1 LKTLYRTLQDKAEID
16 CPVLYYSLNLS
27 HSSETPHS
35 CWGLVRLSA
44 EKVITIIV
52 EDTNDNSPEFVSVPT
67 GLLSSTTL
75 PGTKITTVLAT
86 DR

>member
-1 LKTLYRTLQDKAEID
+1 LQDKTEID
-16 CPVLYYSLNLS
+16 FPLLFIEFKSL
-27 HSSETPHS
+27 EPTPHS

-67 GLLSSTTL
+67 GLLSSATL